1 MSSCGFDSQF
11 QKCDRFSLT
20 SFMTVCV
27 HGLSVSTEA
36 LSFVMCFCIHYGTI
50 VWDNTG
56 TTPNTLYIKTV
67 NKKYAHNYV
76 CYLTH
81 GRLGVQRKAH
91 NRNAGLKLKHA
102 GGFGP
107 V

>member
-1 MSSCGFDSQF
+1 MALLFEIT
-11 QKCDRFSLT
+11 L
-20 SFMTVCV
+20 
-27 HGLSVSTEA
+27 GL
-36 LSFVMCFCIHYGTI
+36 LPPH
-50 VWDNTG
+50 
-56 TTPNTLYIKTV
+56 YIKTV